1 MGRASRD
8 EWSKRVERW
17 RESGLSAEEFATE
30 IGVNANSLRHWGWRL
45 GAEKRRGERRP
56 ARKSEPRMEFIE
68 VASLAMETPPV
79 SAGAM
84 FEVVLASGA
93 TVRVPSGFDGAALRR
108 LLDVVGR

>member
-17 RESGLSAEEFATE
+17 RESGLSGEEFATE
-30 IGVNANSLRHWGWRL
+30 IGVNTSSLRNWGWRL
-45 GAEKRRGERRP
+45 AAEKRRGERRP
-56 ARKSEPRMEFIE
+56 STKSEPLVEFIE
-68 VASLAMETPPV
+68 VVSPAIVAPPI
-79 SAGAM
+79 SAGAV

-108 LLDVVGR
+108 LLDAVGR